1 MIMLYKHLSDVTDA
15 EMEKLLCRGG
25 ELANVGETVS
35 AILKD
40 VMEDGDSALRKYTK
54 QFDGADL
61 EDIEVTE
68 KEIEEAFQSVD
79 AELINHLD
87 IAASNIRTFHTAQLP
102 PRTWFIEVS
111 PGIELGQKVTPLKS
125 VGAYVPGG
133 RASYPSTALMTVIPA
148 KVAGV
153 ENVVLCTP
161 PRSDGTV
168 DPLTLAAAKVAG
180 ADHVYRIGGV
190 QAIGAMAYGTETVI
204 SVDKI
209 VGPGNVY
216 VTAAKMQV
224 RDLAEIDFPAGPS
237 EVLIIAD
244 DSADARMAASD
255 IIAQAEHDPNAVSV
269 LITTSAPLASEVKEE
284 VLRQA
289 EETSRHEIVNASL
302 ANAAV
307 LIADSIEV
315 CIDFSNEFAPEHLEI
330 MVSDEEAVLD
340 RIENAGSIFVG
351 KYAPVSA
358 GDYASGTNHVLPTA
372 GYAKIYSGLNIN
384 HFVKY
389 SSVQKISKNG
399 LKKLKSTIVTLAEKE
414 GLKAHSDAVKYRFKD

>member
-1 MIMLYKHLSDVTDA
+1 MLYKKLSDITN
-15 EMEKLLCRGG
+15 EELERLLCRSG
-25 ELANVGETVS
+25 ELVDVQETVS
-35 AILKD
+35 SILKD
-40 VMEDGDSALRKYTK
+40 VKDGGDDTLRKYTK
-54 QFDGADL
+54 QFDGVDIEA
-61 EDIEVTE
+61 IEVTPE
-68 KEIEEAFQSVD
+68 EIEEAVGSVD
-79 AELINHLD
+79 AALLKHLEV
-87 IAASNIRTFHTAQLP
+87 AAENIRKFHSAQMP
-102 PRTWFIEVS
+102 QDTWFMELS
-111 PGIELGQKVTPLKS
+111 PGIELGQKVTPLAT

-153 ENVVLCTP
+153 ENVVVCTP

-168 DPLTLAAAKVAG
+168 HPLTLAAAKVSG

-190 QAIGAMAYGTETVI
+190 QAVGAMAYGTQSVMK
-204 SVDKI
+204 VDKI

-224 RDLAEIDFPAGPS
+224 RDMAEIDFPAGPS

-244 DSADARMAASD
+244 DSADARMVASD

-269 LITTSAPLASEVKEE
+269 LVTTSESLAEDVNAE

-289 EETSRHEIVNASL
+289 EQAKRVEIVKESL
-302 ANAAV
+302 SNAAILV
-307 LIADSIEV
+307 ADSMDKCIEL
-315 CIDFSNEFAPEHLEI
+315 SNEFAPEHLEI
-330 MVSDEEAVLD
+330 MVNDEDRVLD
-340 RIENAGSIFVG
+340 GIRNAGSIFVG
-351 KYAPVSA
+351 NYAPVSA

-389 SSVQKISKNG
+389 SSIQRISKQG
-399 LKKLKSTIVTLAEKE
+399 LDTLKDSIISIAEEE
-414 GLKAHSDAVKYRFKD
+414 GLQAHADAVRVRFKD

>member
-1 MIMLYKHLSDVTDA
+1 MLYKHLSDVTNE

-35 AILKD
+35 SILKD
-40 VMEDGDSALRKYTK
+40 VMEEGDSALRKYTK

-68 KEIEEAFQSVD
+68 EEIEEAFQSID

-224 RDLAEIDFPAGPS
+224 RDLTEIDFPAGPS

-244 DSADARMAASD
+244 ESADARMVASD

-269 LITTSAPLASEVKEE
+269 LITTSALLASEVKEE
-284 VLRQA
+284 VLRQS
-289 EETSRHEIVNASL
+289 EETPRHEIVNASL

-330 MVSDEEAVLD
+330 IVSDEEAVLD

-372 GYAKIYSGLNIN
+372 GYAKIYSGLNTN

-389 SSVQKISKNG
+389 SSIQKISKNG
-399 LKKLKSTIVTLAEKE
+399 LKKLKSTIITLAEKE
-414 GLKAHSDAVKYRFKD
+414 GLQAHSDAVKNRFKD